1 MIEIEL
7 KLFVTLSEYLP
18 KSGEHVEIR
27 ENSNINDLISFL
39 DIPDDSVKLIF
50 VNGKMQNRNY
60 VLAHND
66 RVGLF
71 PPVGGG

>member
-1 MIEIEL
+1 MIKIEL

-18 KSGEHVEIR
+18 ESGEHVEIL
-27 ENSNINDLISFL
+27 ENSNLNDLISFL

-60 VLAHND
+60 ILAHND